1 MKISLLGGW
10 QSYHRYTNSLTPA
23 AKIVYCWFIF
33 IPHKHL
39 KHPKRGWDKT
49 QLNILN
55 KSRRKPMY
63 IKGLRLLFGII
74 VVIKAKKKTL
84 SGNSTSTV
92 SASKGL
98 NQTNV

>member
-1 MKISLLGGW
+1 
-10 QSYHRYTNSLTPA
+10 
-23 AKIVYCWFIF
+23 
-33 IPHKHL
+33 
-39 KHPKRGWDKT
+39 
-49 QLNILN
+49 
-55 KSRRKPMY
+55 MY